1 MIFDML
7 EKIQIVAGAHFL
19 SKDEENSKQTTKLDK
34 LIIHEEY
41 NHNTLGVND
50 ICLIKV
56 STAFTFDDFVG
67 PCTLPEQDEAPEGN
81 QYFNDGLYI

>member
-1 MIFDML
+1 MTFIKNL
-7 EKIQIVAGAHFL
+7 KIVAGAHFL
-19 SKDEENSKQTTKLDK
+19 SKDEDNSKQTTPLDK

-56 STAFTFDDFVG
+56 STPFEYDDFVG
-67 PCTLPEQDEAPEGN
+67 PCTLPEQDEAPEG
-81 QYFNDGLYI
+81 I

>member
-1 MIFDML
+1 M
-7 EKIQIVAGAHFL
+7 
-19 SKDEENSKQTTKLDK
+19 LDK

-67 PCTLPEQDEAPEGN
+67 PCILPEQDEAPEGN
-81 QYFNDGLYI
+81 